1 MFCNAIISSVATY
14 YINRSASRKRQFQAQ
29 FALETV
35 DLRSGLSS
43 RWVSRSG
50 SGLMSRILI
59 VEDDKDIAQLIA
71 HYLQKAGHT
80 VEMLAS
86 GTTAVARAKAAAP
99 DLVVLD
105 LMLPGMDGLL
115 VCQTLRADP
124 ATALVPIIMLTARAE
139 ESERIAGLELG
150 ADDYVTKPFSPGELM
165 ARVAALLRRVQRKPA
180 GASGTVMTYGPLR
193 LDPERHAVELDGTE
207 VTLTAKEFLLLQ
219 YFLEHRGRVLSRDLL
234 LTDVWGY
241 QYTGGTRTVDVHVR
255 RLREKLP
262 FLTDAIVTIKQFGYK
277 LDSPP

>member
-1 MFCNAIISSVATY
+1 
-14 YINRSASRKRQFQAQ
+14 
-29 FALETV
+29 
-35 DLRSGLSS
+35 
-43 RWVSRSG
+43 
-50 SGLMSRILI
+50 MSRIFI

-80 VEMLAS
+80 VEVLGS
-86 GTTAVARAKAAAP
+86 GTTAVARAKAAPP

-115 VCQTLRADP
+115 VCQALRADP
-124 ATALVPIIMLTARAE
+124 ATAVIPIIMLTARAE

-150 ADDYVTKPFSPGELM
+150 ADDYVTKPFSPRELT
-165 ARVAALLRRVQRKPA
+165 ARVAALLRRIQRTPA
-180 GASGTVMTYGPLR
+180 DASGRVLTYGPLR
-193 LDPERHAVELDGTE
+193 VDTARHAVELDGTE

-241 QYTGGTRTVDVHVR
+241 QYTGGTRTVDVHIR

-262 FLTDAIVTIKQFGYK
+262 LLTDAIVTIKQFGYR
-277 LDSPP
+277 LEP